1 MFVISRVLRTVQI
14 SRLRSSSLLSTN
26 YTKRAISFSPQN
38 YHGDYEYQDPK
49 SEDEVVNVTYVLQD
63 GTKKHVRAKVG
74 DNVMYLAH
82 RYGIELDGACEASC
96 ACSTCHVYVDDKYLD
111 KLDEPKEEEDDMLD
125 QAPALRHNSR
135 LGCQIILRKD
145 LDGITFTL
153 PPITRNFY
161 VDGHVPQPH

>member
-1 MFVISRVLRTVQI
+1 LTVCKC
-14 SRLRSSSLLSTN
+14 T
-26 YTKRAISFSPQN
+26 
-38 YHGDYEYQDPK
+38 GDYEYQDPK
-49 SEDEVVNVTYVLQD
+49 SEDEVVNVTFVLPG
-63 GTKKHVRAKVG
+63 GTEKHIRGKVG

-82 RYGIELDGACEASC
+82 RYGVELEGACEASC
-96 ACSTCHVYVDDKYLD
+96 ACSTCHVYVDEEHLN
-111 KLDEPKEEEDDMLD
+111 KLDEPLEEEDDMLD

-135 LGCQIILRKD
+135 LGCQIKLRKD